1 MTNASPP
8 AGGIPIAVVG
18 AALAAGVG
26 FLPGIS
32 AFDGPATAGELLSL
46 GWPPLG
52 LVAAV
57 VLDRDPR
64 SRLGRVLVALAV
76 LPFAMLLRRAAGAR
90 GRRPG
95 VPHRSRLGCGGHGA
109 PPGHRRPDRLGAR
122 AHPDRLSRRRM
133 TWFLGWAGLVVAVV
147 VVASRWGGPPSAAVA
162 TMLGL
167 WWLAAG
173 LALLATA
180 RELRPIDEPLV
191 DATAVGAALLV
202 GGAAGVLMR
211 WGGQQGHIPAPEVT
225 GAVVAAMVCSLVVP
239 GAWWARNHY
248 LERRYGK
255 GSLTPEDVVSIT
267 ADLRSNADPRALLS
281 RAAATVIAASG
292 HRDATIVLGAE
303 EAEHP
308 GHWVARPLVVAGDR
322 VGTLAIEPLH
332 PEGPEPRQARI
343 VDQLTPTLALVAQAV
358 TFAVQAEHAR
368 RDVLRERDDERRRV
382 LSDLHDGIGPL
393 LAGLRMRVQARVR
406 SDPSDWLR
414 DLADELAE
422 VRGELRR
429 VVSGLTPSAL
439 DDGDLNTALEQ
450 LAASFRDGG
459 ADVRLTLGLA
469 TTPSRDASVAVYRFV
484 AEGTTNAIRHAAAK
498 RIMVIVH
505 DRANVIEAEVVDDGI
520 GGIFTP
526 GVGLT
531 SLRRRAE
538 DLGGTV
544 RIEAA
549 DPRGTRLRLALPQP
563 AVA

>member
-8 AGGIPIAVVG
+8 ASGIPIAVVC

-64 SRLGRVLVALAV
+64 SRLGRVLVGLAV
-76 LPFAMLLRRAAGAR
+76 LPFAIFFVALLAPLGGVLASRIETVWAAV
-90 GRRPG
+90 G
-95 VPHRSRLGCGGHGA
+95 VVPLLATVALVAWALG
-109 PPGHRRPDRLGAR
+109 LT
-122 AHPDRLSRRRM
+122 PDRLSRRRM
-133 TWFLGWAGLVVAVV
+133 TWFLGWAGLVVTVV
-147 VVASRWGGPPSAAVA
+147 VVAGQWGGPPSAAVA

-180 RELRPIDEPLV
+180 RELRPVDEPLV
-191 DATAVGAALLV
+191 DAAAVGAALLV

-225 GAVVAAMVCSLVVP
+225 GAVVAAIVCALVVP
-239 GAWWARNHY
+239 GAWWARNRY

-255 GSLTPEDVVSIT
+255 GSLTPEDVASIT
-267 ADLRSNADPRALLS
+267 VDLRSNADPRALLS
-281 RAAATVIAASG
+281 RAAAMVIAASG

-308 GHWVARPLVVAGDR
+308 GHWVAHPLVVAGDR

-450 LAASFRDGG
+450 LAASFREGG

-484 AEGTTNAIRHAAAK
+484 AEGTTNALRHAEAK

-549 DPRGTRLRLALPQP
+549 DPRGTRLRLALPRP
-563 AVA
+563 AAA